1 MNERKKI
8 EIKDLVMIYAP
19 NKKILKRAADEYQRG
34 TSVEKIFKDYGVTV
48 GVNRVSM
55 DILEGEIM
63 VVMGLSGSG
72 KSTLLKCLN
81 LLNRPT
87 YGEILVDGENIL
99 QYGKKQLRS
108 LRQKKISMVFQDFGL
123 LNHRTVLEN
132 AMYGLEVSRVPHK
145 EARQKAMEVLKTVG
159 LEGWENK
166 MPRELSGGMQQRV
179 GFARALAN
187 DPEILLMDEP
197 FGALDPLI
205 RQQMQNELL
214 DIQSKMKKTIVFI
227 THDID
232 EAFRLGNHVAIMK
245 DGIIH
250 QSGTPREIMQHPATD
265 YVKRFVQGVNRLSFA
280 KAKDIAC
287 SEFTLPYENLP
298 SVDCDTVLNQII
310 PHFENHDYVYVT
322 DMEGNRIGY
331 ISKNAFL
338 REIKVDSTPNTV

>member
-1 MNERKKI
+1 MIEKKKI

-19 NKKILKRAADEYQRG
+19 NKKILRKAAAEYQLGKPAEQLFR
-34 TSVEKIFKDYGVTV
+34 DYGATV
-48 GVNRVSM
+48 GVNNASL
-55 DILEGEIM
+55 DIQEGEIM

-81 LLNRPT
+81 LLNKPT
-87 YGEILVDGENIL
+87 RGQILIDGENIL
-99 QYGKKQLRS
+99 QYGKQQLRG

-132 AMYGLEVSRVPHK
+132 AMYGLEVSRVPKK
-145 EARQKAMEVLKTVG
+145 EARQRALEVLKTVG
-159 LEGWENK
+159 LEGWEHK
-166 MPRELSGGMQQRV
+166 FPRELSGGMQQRV

-187 DPEILLMDEP
+187 DPQIMLVDEP

-214 DIQSKMKKTIVFI
+214 EIQAKMKKTIVFI

-250 QSGTPREIMQHPATD
+250 QCGTPREIMLNPATD
-265 YVKRFVQGVNRLSFA
+265 YVKRFVQGVNRLRFV
-280 KAKDIAC
+280 KASDIVTAEC
-287 SEFTLPYENLP
+287 EHTSKNIPAVNGEVTLHQVIPFFEN
-298 SVDCDTVLNQII
+298 SDTVA
-310 PHFENHDYVYVT
+310 VT
-322 DMEGNRIGY
+322 DAEGNVAGY
-331 ISKNAFL
+331 ISKDAFL
-338 REIKVDSTPNTV
+338 REIQAESKE

>member
-1 MNERKKI
+1 MNENKKI

-19 NKKILKRAADEYQRG
+19 NKKILRKAAEEYRKG
-34 TSVEKIFKDYGVTV
+34 ASPEKLFKDYGVTV

-55 DILEGEIM
+55 EIQEGEIM

-81 LLNRPT
+81 LLNKPT
-87 YGEILVDGENIL
+87 EGQILVDGENIL
-99 QYGKKQLRS
+99 DYGKQQLRA

-132 AMYGLEVSRVPHK
+132 AMYGLEVSRVPKK
-145 EARQKAMEVLKTVG
+145 EAREKAMDVLKTVG
-159 LEGWENK
+159 LEGWEHK
-166 MPRELSGGMQQRV
+166 LPRELSGGMQQRV

-214 DIQSKMKKTIVFI
+214 EIQARMKKTIVFI

-250 QSGTPREIMQHPATD
+250 QNGTPREIMQHPATD
-265 YVKRFVQGVNRLSFA
+265 YVKRFVQGVNRLRFV
-280 KAKDIAC
+280 KAKDIAITE
-287 SEFTLPYENLP
+287 SELLDERIPCVDGEITLH
-298 SVDCDTVLNQII
+298 QII
-310 PHFENHDYVYVT
+310 PFFEGCDDVCVT
-322 DMEGNRIGY
+322 DAEGNRIGH
-331 ISKNAFL
+331 ISKDAFL
-338 REIKVDSTPNTV
+338 REIQEAEEPTM

>member
-1 MNERKKI
+1 MSSKKKI

-19 NKKILKRAADEYQRG
+19 NRKTLRRAAEEYRSG
-34 TSVEKIFKDYGVTV
+34 AAPETLFRDHGATV

-55 DILEGEIM
+55 DIYEGEIM

-81 LLNRPT
+81 LLNRPVE
-87 YGEILVDGENIL
+87 GEILVDGENIL
-99 QYGKKQLRS
+99 QYGRQQLRA

-132 AMYGLEVSRVPHK
+132 AMYGLEVSRVSRK
-145 EARQKAMEVLKTVG
+145 EARQRALSVLKTVG

-166 MPRELSGGMQQRV
+166 LPRELSGGMQQRV

-187 DPEILLMDEP
+187 DPEVLLMDEP

-214 DIQSKMKKTIVFI
+214 EIQARMKKTIVFI

-232 EAFRLGNHVAIMK
+232 EAFRVGNRVAIMK
-245 DGIIH
+245 DGVIH
-250 QSGTPREIMQHPATD
+250 QNGTPREIMQHPATD
-265 YVKRFVQGVNRLSFA
+265 YVRRFVRGVNRLRFVRA
-280 KAKDIAC
+280 RDIAAPAPAA
-287 SEFTLPYENLP
+287 SQQELLRVDGEMTLQELA
-298 SVDCDTVLNQII
+298 
-310 PHFENHDYVYVT
+310 PHFESCDCLCVT
-322 DMEGNRIGY
+322 DADGTVIGY
-331 ISKNAFL
+331 ITRSAFL
-338 REIKVDSTPNTV
+338 REMQAESVE